1 VIQINNLTGN
11 PIDEDFFKKVAKI
24 ILEEELGISQ
34 FQKTDLSIALVGQGR
49 IRELNR
55 RYGGKNRPTDVLA
68 FSNRNMGL
76 GEIVICLKEVKKNAK
91 KYGFTF
97 KKELTRI
104 LIHGLLHLLDYSH
117 EKKVEIKKME
127 KKENYYL
134 SKF

>member
-1 VIQINNLTGN
+1 MIEINNLTGN

-24 ILEEELGISQ
+24 ILEEELGIPQ

-76 GEIVICLKEVKKNAK
+76 GEIIICLKEVKKNAK

>member
-76 GEIVICLKEVKKNAK
+76 GEIIICLKEVKKNAK

>member
-1 VIQINNLTGN
+1 MIEINNLTGN

-76 GEIVICLKEVKKNAK
+76 GEIIICLKEVKKNAK

>member
-1 VIQINNLTGN
+1 MIEINNLTGN

>member
-1 VIQINNLTGN
+1 MIEINNLTGN

-24 ILEEELGISQ
+24 ILEEELGIPQ

>member
-1 VIQINNLTGN
+1 MIQINNLTGN

-76 GEIVICLKEVKKNAK
+76 GEIIICLKEVKKNAK

>member
-1 VIQINNLTGN
+1 MIQINNLTGN

>member
-1 VIQINNLTGN
+1 MIQINNLTTN
-11 PIDEDFFKKVAKI
+11 PIKEDFFKKVAKI

>member
-1 VIQINNLTGN
+1 MIQINNLTTN
-11 PIDEDFFKKVAKI
+11 PIKEDFFKKVAKI

-76 GEIVICLKEVKKNAK
+76 GEIIICLKEVKKNAK